1 MKKLVS
7 AFLFLITISFL
18 AAECFAMTAREAA
31 ALDLTQSSGFSA
43 EELSAGLR
51 GELVPLAADFIAAEA
66 EYGVNAVFLA
76 ALAAHES
83 GWGRHCFLP
92 ENIFG
97 WSGKSFG
104 SKSECIAFVA
114 SRLAEKYLAEDG
126 RCFHGKTLSGV
137 NRSYNGSD
145 EWTSAIAGIMAKISQ
160 KAEEAAAA
168 LPAEEPFVTVSFC
181 FADEENFIEE
191 SCSAEPAQQL
201 YEEITED
208 ENPWKCSSGS
218 SPENTASGQC
228 DLP

>member
-1 MKKLVS
+1 M
-7 AFLFLITISFL
+7 ITISFS
-18 AAECFAMTAREAA
+18 AADGFAMTAKEAA
-31 ALDLTQSSGFSA
+31 ALDLTEPCGFSA
-43 EELSAGLR
+43 DELSAGLR
-51 GELVPLAADFIAAEA
+51 GELVPLAADFVAAEA
-66 EYGVNAVFLA
+66 EYGVNAVFFA

-97 WSGKSFG
+97 WGGKSFA

-114 SRLAEKYLAEDG
+114 SRLAEKYLDENG
-126 RCFHGKTLSGV
+126 RCFHGRTLSGV

-160 KAEEAAAA
+160 KAEKAAAV
-168 LPAEEPFVTVSFC
+168 LPAEAPFAEAAFC
-181 FADEENFIEE
+181 FENEENFTEK

-218 SPENTASGQC
+218 SPASTASGQY